1 MPPAPDDLDLSKLLE
16 IKKVEKPPPDFFK
29 GLSRKILAEIK
40 ATPPA
45 PPLTRWQTLIQALEG
60 RPLLAIIFSVLVC
73 GLLAGGLM
81 SYSYF
86 KSQPAPSSIIAE
98 RGFGGLLLENHATA
112 ADIPSIQP
120 KTTKSPLNAGDFLA
134 QTNLLVPC
142 LPKENITGLQSEN
155 DSNTPAF
162 KRFDLKLHPN
172 RLLEIN

>member
-1 MPPAPDDLDLSKLLE
+1 MPPTPDDLDLSKLLE

-45 PPLTRWQTLIQALEG
+45 PPLNRWQTLIQALEG

-86 KSQPAPSSIIAE
+86 KGQPAPSSIIAE
-98 RGFGGLLLENHATA
+98 RGFGGLLLENQAVAGDT
-112 ADIPSIQP
+112 PSTHL
-120 KTTKSPLNAGDFLA
+120 KTTKSTLNAGDFLA
-134 QTNLLVPC
+134 QTNLLVPN
-142 LPKENITGLQSEN
+142 LHNDNIAGLQSEN

-162 KRFDLKLHPN
+162 KRLDLKLRPN
-172 RLLEIN
+172 RLLETN